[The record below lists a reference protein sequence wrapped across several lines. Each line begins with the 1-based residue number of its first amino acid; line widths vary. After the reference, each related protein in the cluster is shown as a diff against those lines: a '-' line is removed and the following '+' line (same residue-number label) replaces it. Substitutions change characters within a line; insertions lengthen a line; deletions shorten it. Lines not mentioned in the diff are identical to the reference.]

1 MVSIYNWLSKIN
13 VEKVLTNSDEQV
25 IAERRYLSS
34 IDATTKEIS
43 TNLNLMVQKLHFLT
57 NNVGGRNKEE
67 IMELY
72 FQLEKYMD
80 NAVEISNDL
89 IIDTRL
95 GKTNFT
101 HVFNK
106 IKNTAQ
112 SKETMRELQ
121 KNFLIETAI
130 KNNDLDI
137 VMLYDFAK
145 EIFVKDLEE
154 AIDHNK
160 KDIFDVKIPYPHLQ
174 QFLRVVSRLIVKDLD
189 LINLNEQ
196 EYFKLEEE
204 YKNIKYNLN

>member
-204 YKNIKYNLN
+204 YKNIKYHLN